1 MAFAGSWYP
10 REPAECE
17 RAIAAFRRQA
27 QPPEPTPRAQPAGR
41 PADPAAGGAAPR
53 AARLAIAPHAGWMY
67 SGALAARAS
76 AALAPA
82 DDVALVVV
90 MGGHLRAGDAIV
102 AMVEGEWETPFGP
115 FPIHR
120 GFRPALERLPRVSIE
135 REGAWEP
142 DNSTE
147 LQLPF
152 AKHRY
157 PNAEL
162 LPLRVP
168 PDPQALALGRALAA
182 YLRESGLR
190 AVAIA
195 STDLTH
201 YGPNYGFE
209 PKGRGAQA
217 LDWVRESTDAAF
229 IEAASS
235 GEGARILEAA
245 NARHCACSAG
255 AVAAL
260 AELREP
266 GETFHRL
273 GYATSADIAPHDR
286 RNFVGYLAGVY
297 GDDTTRLSHFEG
309 P

>member
-1 MAFAGSWYP
+1 MRRPMAFAGSWYP
-10 REPAECE
+10 RDPAECE
-17 RAIAAFRRQA
+17 RAIAAFGRSA
-27 QPPEPTPRAQPAGR
+27 PPGETARPGGPAR
-41 PADPAAGGAAPR
+41 P

-67 SGALAARAS
+67 SGALAARAF
-76 AALAPA
+76 AALEPA
-82 DDVALVVV
+82 AEVALVVV
-90 MGGHLRAGDAIV
+90 LGGHLRAGDAIF
-102 AMVEGEWETPFGP
+102 AMVDGEWETPFGP
-115 FPIHR
+115 FTIHR
-120 GFRPALERLPRVSIE
+120 GFRPALERLPRVRIE

-152 AKHRY
+152 ARSRF
-157 PNAEL
+157 PQAEL

-168 PDPQALALGRALAA
+168 PNPQAPALGRALAG

-190 AVAIA
+190 WVAIA

-201 YGPNYGFE
+201 YGPNYDFE
-209 PKGRGAQA
+209 PEGRGPQA
-217 LDWVRESTDAAF
+217 LAWVRESNDAAF
-229 IEAASS
+229 IEAAAT
-235 GEGARILEAA
+235 GQAARILEAA
-245 NARHCACSAG
+245 NSRHCACSAG

-273 GYATSADIAPHDR
+273 GYATSADIRPHPDVPRDR

-297 GDDTTRLSHFEG
+297 GEG
-309 P
+309 GQG